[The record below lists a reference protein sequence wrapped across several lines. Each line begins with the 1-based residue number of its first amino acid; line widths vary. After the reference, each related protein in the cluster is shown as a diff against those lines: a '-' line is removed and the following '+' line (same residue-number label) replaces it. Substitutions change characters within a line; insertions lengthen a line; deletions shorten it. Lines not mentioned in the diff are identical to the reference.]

1 MCETPR
7 DIHSCL
13 HTCVAVSVLPRCRCD
28 VEGLS
33 GDVDEHP
40 ISGER
45 DGGVSGV
52 GGMNEAVRQLLEA
65 ATPHEQD
72 CFLSVLAHVV
82 EDDSSLRQIQDT
94 LVPGAADGEAA
105 AEEYASR
112 LPATLGRQGMPLH
125 AADPDKNSSGVELDD
140 AVRSYSCLA

>member
-1 MCETPR
+1 MCET
-7 DIHSCL
+7 IHSCL
-13 HTCVAVSVLPRCRCD
+13 HTCVAVSVLLRCRCD

-33 GDVDEHP
+33 GGVNERLIP
-40 ISGER
+40 GER

-52 GGMNEAVRQLLEA
+52 GGMREAVRQLLEA

-82 EDDSSLRQIQDT
+82 ENDSSLRQIQDT
-94 LVPGAADGEAA
+94 LVPGAADSKAA

-112 LPATLGRQGMPLH
+112 LPAILGRQGMPLH
-125 AADPDKNSSGVELDD
+125 AADPDKNTSGDELDD
-140 AVRSYSCLA
+140 AVRPYSSLA